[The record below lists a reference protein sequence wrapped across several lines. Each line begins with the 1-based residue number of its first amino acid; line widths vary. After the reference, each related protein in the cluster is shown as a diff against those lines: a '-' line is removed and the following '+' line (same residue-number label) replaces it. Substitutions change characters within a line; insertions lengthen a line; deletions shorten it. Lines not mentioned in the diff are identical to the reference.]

1 MAIEQEHPVREAA
14 VRVLGGTDPTLLRPP
29 ADPATLVLPESLAAR
44 VREFDTRV
52 DGWFE
57 QLRGN
62 PVADRLFYGASA
74 VGDFSL
80 IWHIAGVARAL
91 GGARQEREAVRLGV
105 SLGIESVLV
114 NGVVKSFFRRTRP
127 DRAQLTARQ
136 ARKLRRPKSS
146 SFPSGHATSGFMA
159 ASLLSQGRPLRSKV
173 FWYGAA
179 TIVAASRVHV
189 KIHHPS
195 DVVAGAAVG
204 VGLGAAAKRVW
215 PLGNAQAPRRP

>member
-1 MAIEQEHPVREAA
+1 MREAA
-14 VRVLGGTDPTLLRPP
+14 VRVLGGTDPTLQRSP

-44 VREFDTRV
+44 VREFDRRV
-52 DGWFE
+52 DGWFD
-57 QLRGN
+57 QIRGN
-62 PVADRLFYGASA
+62 PAADRLFYGASA

-91 GGARQEREAVRLGV
+91 GGDHREREAVRLGV
-105 SLGIESVLV
+105 SLGIESFLV

-127 DRAQLTARQ
+127 DRQQHAE
-136 ARKLRRPKSS
+136 RKLRKPKSS

-173 FWYGAA
+173 LWYGAA

-204 VGLGAAAKRVW
+204 VGLGAAAKRLW
-215 PLGNAQAPRRP
+215 PLGNANAPRGH